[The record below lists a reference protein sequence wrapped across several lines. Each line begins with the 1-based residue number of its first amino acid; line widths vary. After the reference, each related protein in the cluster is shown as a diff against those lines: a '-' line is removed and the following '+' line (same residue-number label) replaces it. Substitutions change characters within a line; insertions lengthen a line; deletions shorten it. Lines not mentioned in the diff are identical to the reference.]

1 MASVLPRSVGLIA
14 SRVVA
19 NRVNF
24 QPTTGAR
31 LTADVDELPKTGVS
45 DFVRRLA
52 EANQVVYERTLLD
65 DWADAVT
72 RASGD
77 DAKLDATEKL
87 LVALAKK
94 QVINGRQLTRLLNNY
109 MEESDSVRPVQ
120 RVSNPRPPS

>member
-65 DWADAVT
+65 DWAYAVNE
-72 RASGD
+72 R
-77 DAKLDATEKL
+77 
-87 LVALAKK
+87 
-94 QVINGRQLTRLLNNY
+94 
-109 MEESDSVRPVQ
+109 RP
-120 RVSNPRPPS
+120 